1 MQPNWF
7 LQLKASDVLQ
17 LILKDIGMMHARSDI
32 KTEYQFADD
41 VVLLAMGR
49 TCSLIFTTY
58 DKGRLVAVL
67 NY

>member
-7 LQLKASDVLQ
+7 LQLKALQ
-17 LILKDIGMMHARSDI
+17 LLLKDIGMMYARSDI

-41 VVLLAMGR
+41 VVLLAMVEGLAPSS
-49 TCSLIFTTY
+49 SLPTY

>member
-41 VVLLAMGR
+41 VVLLGLAPSS
-49 TCSLIFTTY
+49 SLLMI
-58 DKGRLVAVL
+58 KGDL
-67 NY
+67 